1 MARYWCGLCGLRAAI
16 LLALATAIPLALIA
30 SLERAAT
37 AAGGTIGFRS
47 GSWFGECAKWDP
59 PRRRFLI
66 STFLEG
72 QIAEIRL
79 PGIADGSELEA
90 RTVIADD
97 DVAGNASLGI
107 AIDAARGR
115 FLVVYAD
122 VRRFRSA
129 AVASY
134 GLDSGERFFLTR
146 LSCPD
151 DEPSFADDVAVD
163 DDGNAYVTDAKS
175 NKIWKVGLNGELQS
189 IIRSDLFSQNKEWYR
204 SFVGLNGIVHHRN
217 GYLLAVHTAA
227 GQLFKVDTKTE
238 EVRVVRVAG
247 SVLMG
252 DGMELLSPTKL
263 VVAGAFPCARIVE
276 SFDDWETAAVTAR
289 YVGPLHRVATA
300 ATAVEGKVYVNYL
313 LDLGILRRRHVLTEA
328 VFSRGFAAK

>member
-1 MARYWCGLCGLRAAI
+1 MARSWCGFCGLRAAI

-47 GSWFGECAKWDP
+47 GSWLRECAKWDP

-66 STFLEG
+66 STFFEG

-115 FLVVYAD
+115 FLVVYTD
-122 VRRFRSA
+122 VRQFRSA

-134 GLDSGERFFLTR
+134 CLDSGERFFLTR
-146 LSCPD
+146 LSYP
-151 DEPSFADDVAVD
+151 V
-163 DDGNAYVTDAKS
+163 N
-175 NKIWKVGLNGELQS
+175 
-189 IIRSDLFSQNKEWYR
+189 
-204 SFVGLNGIVHHRN
+204 
-217 GYLLAVHTAA
+217 
-227 GQLFKVDTKTE
+227 
-238 EVRVVRVAG
+238 
-247 SVLMG
+247 
-252 DGMELLSPTKL
+252 
-263 VVAGAFPCARIVE
+263 
-276 SFDDWETAAVTAR
+276 
-289 YVGPLHRVATA
+289 PL
-300 ATAVEGKVYVNYL
+300 
-313 LDLGILRRRHVLTEA
+313 
-328 VFSRGFAAK
+328 FAAPDPTALDQKIVI